1 MLRRIRLACHRK
13 NASTVRELV
22 GAWCVDFPRLP
33 VPAENLK
40 ETTIR
45 GLRWLA
51 VTRVV
56 AETLA
61 FVAAVALA
69 RLVAP
74 AAFGHAAVAL
84 IFLPLAG
91 ILTFEGF
98 ASALVQREDVDEED
112 RRASMLMCIVGGATL
127 SAVVYGLS
135 PLLWRPIFGS
145 QTASLIELISPIL
158 FIAALGGV
166 SRAMLWRELDFR
178 SASLID
184 TISVVSGYIVAV
196 TLAAATTLEARAIVI
211 GALVQMTVSS
221 TLLLLRSP
229 APLPRWSWDAQRRV
243 GRFGLP
249 AAGAGLVEILFRNVD
264 YAILAARLS
273 ATTTGIYYRAFNLG
287 VVYQDKLSGVMVQV
301 AYPVYSRT
309 PDRDKL
315 RAVHERA
322 ARVHAA
328 IIFPLLASLIVL
340 APVMVPLLF
349 GAAWKPSV
357 RPTQILALAG
367 MFAAVLTGYSQV
379 MLAIGRPRPL
389 LAFNVARLALYA
401 GAVLLA
407 SRHGLVVVAV
417 AVVAAYFVILLGAYR
432 LLLGPHVGLSIR
444 RLVPELGPAVVGCL
458 ALGAVTA
465 PLMAVLDGSMPRVL
479 LIAFVGSAGLAVY
492 ALVLRLAFPAAWQDV
507 RMLVEQVLG
516 PLLRQLRSRIRSGGS
531 PTPSPSATSSNVEAG
546 SGTAEAV
553 AG

>member
-1 MLRRIRLACHRK
+1 M
-13 NASTVRELV
+13 
-22 GAWCVDFPRLP
+22 
-33 VPAENLK
+33 PAENLK

-51 VTRVV
+51 VTKVV
-56 AETLA
+56 AESLA

-98 ASALVQREDVDEED
+98 ASALVQREEIDEED
-112 RRASMLMCIVGGATL
+112 RRASMLMCIVGGAAL
-127 SAVVYGLS
+127 SAVVFALT
-135 PLLWRPIFGS
+135 PVFWRPVFGAE
-145 QTASLIELISPIL
+145 TASLIELISPIL

-166 SRAMLWRELDFR
+166 SRATIWRALDFR

-184 TISVVSGYIVAV
+184 TLSVVSGYAVAV
-196 TLAAATTLEARAIVI
+196 TLAAATTLGARAIVI

-221 TLLLLRSP
+221 MLLLIRAP
-229 APLPRWSWDAQRRV
+229 APLPRWSWHAQRRV

-273 ATTTGIYYRAFNLG
+273 AATTGIYYRAFNLG
-287 VVYQDKLSGVMVQV
+287 VVYQDKLSGIMVQV

-328 IIFPLLASLIVL
+328 VIFPLLASLIVL
-340 APVMVPLLF
+340 APVLVPFLF

-367 MFAAVLTGYSQV
+367 MLAAVLTGYSQV

-389 LAFNVARLALYA
+389 LLFNIARLALYA

-417 AVVAAYFVILLGAYR
+417 AVVAAYVAILLGAYR
-432 LLLGPHVGLSIR
+432 FLLGPHVGLSIR

-458 ALGAVTA
+458 ALGAVAA
-465 PLMAVLDGSMPRVL
+465 PLMALLEGSLPRVL
-479 LIAFVGSAGLAVY
+479 SIALVGCTGLGVY
-492 ALVLRLAFPAAWQDV
+492 VLVLRLAFPAAWRDV

-516 PLLRQLRSRIRSGGS
+516 PLVRQLRNRFRAAPPTS
-531 PTPSPSATSSNVEAG
+531 PTPSVGTTSPAVDASA
-546 SGTAEAV
+546 GTVKAV